1 MTEYCACVNNITEL
15 RNFIK
20 LYAPKVDERTVMWAI
35 NELPLFV
42 RTDSELSHLL
52 LFYRPS
58 VFKNSLVEFNNF
70 LKTYGEYEI
79 VSNLT
84 VLGEL

>member
-1 MTEYCACVNNITEL
+1 MTEFCACVNNMEEL
-15 RNFIK
+15 RNFIR
-20 LYAPKVDERTVMWAI
+20 LYAPKVDYRGVMWVI

-42 RTDSELSHLL
+42 RTDNEQSHLL
-52 LFYRPS
+52 LFYKPC
-58 VFKNSLVEFNNF
+58 VFKNSLIAFNNF
-70 LKTYGEYEI
+70 IKTYGDYEI